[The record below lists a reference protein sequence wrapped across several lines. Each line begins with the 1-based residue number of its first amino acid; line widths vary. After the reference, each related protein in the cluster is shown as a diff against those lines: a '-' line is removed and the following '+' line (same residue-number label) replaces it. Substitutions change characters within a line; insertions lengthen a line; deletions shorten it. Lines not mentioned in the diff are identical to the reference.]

1 MRNWVRKKIKSLW
14 FPNFVSVLVVSLM
27 ADALLSL
34 HIVSAEVCAP
44 FTLKNFVLDII
55 KAFLFGGGRQLLGAN
70 WFLRT
75 LFFGLLLYELT
86 NRLLTRLSINKWM
99 LRTVICLFFLTAG
112 WLLTGQLGH
121 GMYFNVLSVPILLE
135 IGRGIKNSNLI
146 NRYRNMK
153 YSTAYGLVFLTGLV
167 VLRKFGS
174 ITMNYNVIVNPPF
187 FLLCSMLG
195 FFLCVS
201 IGGLIFKFGGK
212 LKVFTAYLG
221 KNSLV
226 IMLLHFV
233 SFKVVTFLQ
242 VVLFG
247 DSIEMLTSYPVYVS
261 SNGWWV
267 VYSAAGIGIPSLV
280 ILLWEKLKTRLV
292 KTR

>member
-1 MRNWVRKKIKSLW
+1 MRKKIKSLW

-27 ADALLSL
+27 ANALLSL
-34 HIVSAEVCAP
+34 HIVSEEASVP
-44 FTLKNFVLDII
+44 FTVKSFVLDII
-55 KAFLFGGGRQLLGAN
+55 KAFFFGGGRQLLGAN

-75 LFFGLLLYELT
+75 LFFGLLLYEVT
-86 NRLLTRLSINKWM
+86 NRLLTRLNINEWM
-99 LRTVICLFFLTAG
+99 LKTAICLFFLTAG

-135 IGRGIKNSNLI
+135 IGRGIKNSDLI
-146 NRYRNMK
+146 NRYRDMK
-153 YSTAYGLVFLTGLV
+153 YSTAYGLAFFAGLA
-167 VLRKFGS
+167 VLSQFGS

-187 FLLCSMLG
+187 FLLCSLLG

-201 IGGLIFKFGGK
+201 AGDLIFKYGGK
-212 LKVFTAYLG
+212 LKEFIAYMG

-226 IMLLHFV
+226 IMLIHFV
-233 SFKVVTFLQ
+233 SFKGVTFLQ

-267 VYSAAGIGIPSLV
+267 VYSAAGIGIPCLV
-280 ILLWEKLKTRLV
+280 TLLWGKLKERLV
-292 KTR
+292 KIK